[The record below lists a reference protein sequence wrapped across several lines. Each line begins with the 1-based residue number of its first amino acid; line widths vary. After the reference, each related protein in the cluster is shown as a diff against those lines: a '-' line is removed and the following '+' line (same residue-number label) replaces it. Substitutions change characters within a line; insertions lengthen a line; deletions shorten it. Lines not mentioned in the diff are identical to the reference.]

1 VISPVNS
8 GIPEAVAEHMAGSPD
23 NPKVA
28 VFVQGTG
35 NGQSGKNGGLSR
47 TMPSP
52 RPTGSTAGNS
62 PHKNCSKPDGSE
74 GRARIGEKQGP
85 VAGPENDAPVQ
96 VRTPSVTDTARRIV
110 GSARVGA
117 ETPMEHTDSSSD
129 GTISVV
135 LKPLE
140 GQEKAIGGVHKTKVS
155 LETNGTGDKA
165 SIVLRDTRE
174 QGKPDG
180 QVLHTKVLSRT
191 NGIREQGG
199 KLSPCQSRVDIH
211 GGRPTTSDKPVS
223 ATLQRKNQLALHSEQ
238 MSVESPL
245 PSAVTR
251 FWKSSSDVFMS
262 CLANKEI
269 CMQAACALHR
279 QKKFTTQPTEG
290 GVTKF
295 DAHRC
300 VKIESLGG

>member
-1 VISPVNS
+1 
-8 GIPEAVAEHMAGSPD
+8 MDGSPD
-23 NPKVA
+23 DPKVV

-52 RPTGSTAGNS
+52 PPTGSTAGNS

-74 GRARIGEKQGP
+74 GQARIGEKQGP

-96 VRTPSVTDTARRIV
+96 VRIPSVTDTARRIV

-117 ETPMEHTDSSSD
+117 ETPMEHTVSSSD
-129 GTISVV
+129 GTVSVV
-135 LKPLE
+135 LKSIE
-140 GQEKAIGGVHKTKVS
+140 GHEKAIGGVQKTKVS

-165 SIVLRDTRE
+165 SIVLKDTRE
-174 QGKPDG
+174 QGKPNG
-180 QVLHTKVLSRT
+180 QVLNTKVLSRT
-191 NGIREQGG
+191 DGIREQGG
-199 KLSPCQSRVDIH
+199 KLSPCQSPVDTH

-223 ATLQRKNQLALHSEQ
+223 ATLQRKSQLALHSSEQ
-238 MSVESPL
+238 MSVESSL

-251 FWKSSSDVFMS
+251 HWKSSSDVFNS
-262 CLANKEI
+262 CLGKKEL

-279 QKKFTTQPTEG
+279 QRKFTTQPTEG
-290 GVTKF
+290 GRSGCTGLSKF
-295 DAHRC
+295 DAHRS
-300 VKIESLGG
+300 VKIESLG

>member
-1 VISPVNS
+1 
-8 GIPEAVAEHMAGSPD
+8 M
-23 NPKVA
+23 
-28 VFVQGTG
+28 
-35 NGQSGKNGGLSR
+35 
-47 TMPSP
+47 
-52 RPTGSTAGNS
+52 
-62 PHKNCSKPDGSE
+62 
-74 GRARIGEKQGP
+74 
-85 VAGPENDAPVQ
+85 
-96 VRTPSVTDTARRIV
+96 DTARRIV

-129 GTISVV
+129 GTVSVAFNSI
-135 LKPLE
+135 E

-165 SIVLRDTRE
+165 SMVLRDTRE

-191 NGIREQGG
+191 DGIKEQGG
-199 KLSPCQSRVDIH
+199 KLSPCQSRVDTH
-211 GGRPTTSDKPVS
+211 GGRPTTSDKPVP

-238 MSVESPL
+238 MSVESSL
-245 PSAVTR
+245 PSAVTGH
-251 FWKSSSDVFMS
+251 WKSSSDVLFS
-262 CLANKEI
+262 CVANKEL

-279 QKKFTTQPTEG
+279 QKKFITQG
-290 GVTKF
+290 GITKF